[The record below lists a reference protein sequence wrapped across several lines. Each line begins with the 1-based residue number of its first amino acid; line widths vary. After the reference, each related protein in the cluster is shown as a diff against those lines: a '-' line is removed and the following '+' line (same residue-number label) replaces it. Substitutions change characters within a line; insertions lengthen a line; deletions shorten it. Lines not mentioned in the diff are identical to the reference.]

1 VERPRVLIAPD
12 KFRGTA
18 TARELVEAVIDRAG
32 DEFEVDGQPLSDGG
46 EGFLDAFTGVPFT
59 VEARNP
65 GGLYRLAPGIVVEDD
80 TGVTGILS
88 VATIVGRDVWQPTS
102 SSEALRASSAGV
114 ADAILAVAALG
125 VDRIVLGAGGSATT
139 DGGRGAFDVL
149 AAAGGLPL
157 PVTVATDVRA
167 RFHSARD
174 YASQKGVAT
183 SDLPHVDGVLADAAA
198 VYRRVRNVDVTDV
211 DRGGAAGGIPGALW
225 ALGAQLEAGFDV
237 VAVQTQLRQ
246 RAQRANVIVTGEG
259 RCDWGSLDGKVV
271 GALAS
276 LTSGPLLVV
285 CGSVDPD
292 TTRRLTEQRRDVDV
306 VSLEDRVG
314 PAESRLR
321 AVELFADVVVER
333 LRDGRFFVTDL

>member
-1 VERPRVLIAPD
+1 MARPRVLVAPD

-18 TARELVEAVIDRAG
+18 TARELVDAVVHRAG
-32 DEFEVDGQPLSDGG
+32 DEFEIDGQPLSDGG
-46 EGFLDAFTGVPFT
+46 EGFLDAFNGAPVT
-59 VEARNP
+59 VAARDP
-65 GGLYRLAPGIVVEDD
+65 SGTHRLAPGLVVESDD
-80 TGVTGILS
+80 ETIGVLS
-88 VATIVGRDVWQPTS
+88 VAAIVGRDVWQPAS
-102 SSEALRASSAGV
+102 SDEALRASSAGV

-183 SDLPHVDGVLADAAA
+183 GDLPLVDGMLADAATW
-198 VYRRVRNVDVTDV
+198 YRHTKNVDVTAV
-211 DRGGAAGGIPGALW
+211 DRSGAAGGIPGALW
-225 ALGAQLEAGFDV
+225 ALGARLEAGFEV
-237 VAVQTQLRQ
+237 VARQTQVRQ
-246 RAQRANVIVTGEG
+246 RAQRADVIVTGEG

-276 LTSGPLLVV
+276 LTTGPLLVV
-285 CGSVDPD
+285 CGSVD
-292 TTRRLTEQRRDVDV
+292 TYSAQRLKEQRREVEV
-306 VSLEDRVG
+306 ISLEDRVG
-314 PAESRLR
+314 PAESRAR
-321 AVELFADVVVER
+321 AAALFADVVVER